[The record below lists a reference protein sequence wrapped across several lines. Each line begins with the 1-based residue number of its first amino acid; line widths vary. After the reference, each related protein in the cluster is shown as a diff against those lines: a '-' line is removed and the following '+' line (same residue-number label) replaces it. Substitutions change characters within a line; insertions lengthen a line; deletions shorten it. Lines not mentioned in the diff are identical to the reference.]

1 MWMNQNYTYF
11 SVRSAKNRYFGVISL
26 YAMKWKWLKITGLYR
41 EANMEAEIFI
51 GGSLNPVMDDGFGRD
66 DNDGDGGTYST

>member
-1 MWMNQNYTYF
+1 
-11 SVRSAKNRYFGVISL
+11 
-26 YAMKWKWLKITGLYR
+26 
-41 EANMEAEIFI
+41 MEAEIFI